1 MPKKSGKEADVGVS
15 PAGDKRGGRSRLEP
29 TITDDAGQL
38 SSPHGASREADSS
51 VSPEKAVLGRRPHS
65 RRGDAGA
72 AAALEGRASQG

>member
-38 SSPHGASREADSS
+38 SSPHGASREGDSS
-51 VSPEKAVLGRRPHS
+51 VSPEKAVLG
-65 RRGDAGA
+65 
-72 AAALEGRASQG
+72 